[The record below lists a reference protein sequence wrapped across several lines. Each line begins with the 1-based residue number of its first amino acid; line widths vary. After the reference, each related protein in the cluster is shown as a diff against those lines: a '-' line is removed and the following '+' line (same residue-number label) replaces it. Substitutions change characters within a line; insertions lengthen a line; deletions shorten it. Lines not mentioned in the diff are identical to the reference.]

1 MFFLGFGPL
10 MWALDSVYWPFGPTT
25 LYIVVGGYVA
35 FVLDLN
41 YFLLGIA
48 SIHMYPKDFV
58 LKF

>member
-1 MFFLGFGPL
+1 